1 MRKTVLLWTLLALS
15 ATMLAQGQRR
25 QGFRMPFVTDNPMV
39 HDPVMAYEDSTYYL
53 FATGMGIQKMTS
65 KDRKS
70 WTIHAEPVMSVIPK
84 WTHDSVPGFRNH
96 VWAPDIIQWHGRW
109 WLAYSCSTF
118 GKNGSAIGLLSC
130 RSLAQGLWDD
140 EGCIVTSREKR
151 DNWNA
156 IDPNFVIDDQDQPW
170 LVWGSFWDG
179 IQLVRLDTTMHI
191 AKGEKPRT
199 IARRYNLDSKDAKAA
214 LPINP
219 KAAIERKQNQV
230 GLNSAEREQ
239 ARPKV
244 NPPKNPTS
252 DYAGPNAIEA
262 PFIFKHDG
270 WYYLFVSWDYCC
282 QGSKSNYR
290 VAVGRSKTVDGPY
303 LDSKGID
310 MRYGGGNLF
319 LEGDKKEFEAAGH
332 CAVYSFNGQDIFI
345 CHGYSI
351 AHQGASILIQRPVI
365 WTADG
370 WPTLGR

>member
-1 MRKTVLLWTLLALS
+1 MYDDTSLSPNPVNAMYVEADGTLWVGTVEGGLNRKESGDRSQEFVHLTKENSALSHNSVSALVADGKGRLWTGTWGGGLNVVELAS
-15 ATMLAQGQRR
+15 QAVRKVDMS
-25 QGFRMPFVTDNPMV
+25 
-39 HDPVMAYEDSTYYL
+39 EDAARLTN
-53 FATGMGIQKMTS
+53 FIGA
-65 KDRKS
+65 
-70 WTIHAEPVMSVIPK
+70 
-84 WTHDSVPGFRNH
+84 
-96 VWAPDIIQWHGRW
+96 
-109 WLAYSCSTF
+109 LAYDPY
-118 GKNGSAIGLLSC
+118 NDALWIGSNDGIFLYDVKTGELLEPFDGC
-130 RSLAQGLWDD
+130 DLIR
-140 EGCIVTSREKR
+140 GCIVASKEKR

-179 IQLVRLDTTMHI
+179 IQLVRLDTAMHVVE
-191 AKGEKPRT
+191 GEKPRT
-199 IARRYNLDSKDAKAA
+199 IARRYNLDSQDAKAS

-219 KAAIERKQNQV
+219 
-230 GLNSAEREQ
+230 
-239 ARPKV
+239 

-319 LEGDKKEFEAAGH
+319 LEGDKKEYEAAGH
-332 CAVYSFNGQDIFI
+332 CAAYTFEGQDIFI
-345 CHGYSI
+345 CHGYSV
-351 AHQGASILIQRPVI
+351 AQNGASVLVQRPI
-365 WTADG
+365 RWTSDG
-370 WPTLGR
+370 WPTL

>member
-1 MRKTVLLWTLLALS
+1 MKKLIILTGLVACS
-15 ATMLAQGQRR
+15 AVGFSQPRR
-25 QGFRMPFVTDNPMV
+25 MMEAFQTETPMV
-39 HDPVMAYEDSTYYL
+39 HDPVMAMEDGTYHL

-70 WTIHAEPVMSVIPK
+70 WTVHAEPVMSVIPK

-130 RSLAQGLWDD
+130 RSLSQGLWND
-140 EGCIVTSREKR
+140 EGCIVTSREQR

-156 IDPNFVIDDQDQPW
+156 IDPNFVIDDDDNPW

-191 AKGEKPRT
+191 GVSQQPRT
-199 IARRYNLDSKDAKAA
+199 IARRYNLSNKHVKAS
-214 LPINP
+214 P
-219 KAAIERKQNQV
+219 
-230 GLNSAEREQ
+230 
-239 ARPKV
+239 

-270 WYYLFVSWDYCC
+270 WYYLFVS
-282 QGSKSNYR
+282 SR
-290 VAVGRSKTVDGPY
+290 VLTCVMVEVISSLKVTKRHMRPPAIVLYTVLMVRTSLSVMAIASPTKVLLFLFSTLLHGRQMVGR
-303 LDSKGID
+303 
-310 MRYGGGNLF
+310 R
-319 LEGDKKEFEAAGH
+319 
-332 CAVYSFNGQDIFI
+332 
-345 CHGYSI
+345 
-351 AHQGASILIQRPVI
+351 
-365 WTADG
+365 
-370 WPTLGR
+370 

>member
-1 MRKTVLLWTLLALS
+1 MKKLIILTGLVACS
-15 ATMLAQGQRR
+15 AVGFSQPRR
-25 QGFRMPFVTDNPMV
+25 MMEAFQTETPMV
-39 HDPVMAYEDSTYYL
+39 HDPVMAMEDGTYHL

-65 KDRKS
+65 KDRKN
-70 WTIHAEPVMSVIPK
+70 WTVHAEPVMSVIPK
-84 WTHDSVPGFRNH
+84 WTHDSVPGFRSH

-130 RSLAQGLWDD
+130 RSLSQGLWND
-140 EGCIVTSREKR
+140 EGCIVTSREQR

-156 IDPNFVIDDQDQPW
+156 IDPNFVIDDDDNPW

-191 AKGEKPRT
+191 GVSQQPRT
-199 IARRYNLDSKDAKAA
+199 IARRYNLSNKHVKAS

-230 GLNSAEREQ
+230 GLDSAEREQ

-290 VAVGRSKTVDGPY
+290 VAVGRSKTVEGPY

-310 MRYGGGNLF
+310 MCYGGGNLF
-319 LEGDKKEFEAAGH
+319 LEGDKKAYEAAGH
-332 CAVYSFNGQDIFI
+332 CAVYRFDGQDIFI

-351 AHQGASILIQRPVI
+351 AHQGASILIQHPI
-365 WTADG
+365 TWTSDG
-370 WPTLGR
+370 WPTLESKK

>member
-1 MRKTVLLWTLLALS
+1 MRKTVISLVLLASCVTL
-15 ATMLAQGQRR
+15 LAQGQRHPR
-25 QGFRMPFVTDNPMV
+25 RSLPFVTDTPMV

-65 KDRKS
+65 KDRKN
-70 WTIHAEPVMSVIPK
+70 WTVHPEPVMSVIPK

-130 RSLAQGLWDD
+130 RSLSQGLWND
-140 EGCIVTSREKR
+140 EGCIVASQEKR

-156 IDPNFVIDDQDQPW
+156 IDPNFVIDDNDNPW
-170 LVWGSFWDG
+170 VVWGSFWDG
-179 IQLVRLDTTMHI
+179 IQIVRLDTTMHV
-191 AKGEKPRT
+191 AKESGVRSQESVGPRT
-199 IARRYNLDSKDAKAA
+199 IARRYNLNNKDAKAA

-219 KAAIERKQNQV
+219 
-230 GLNSAEREQ
+230 
-239 ARPKV
+239 